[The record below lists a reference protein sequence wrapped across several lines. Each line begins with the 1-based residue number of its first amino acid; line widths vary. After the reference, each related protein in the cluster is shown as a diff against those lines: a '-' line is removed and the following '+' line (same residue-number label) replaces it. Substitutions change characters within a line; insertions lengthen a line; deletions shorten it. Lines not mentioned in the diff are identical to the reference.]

1 MDGFKVRIRVEIV
14 PASEADGAPRE
25 AGGISYVDEEAV
37 KRVSAAQAVSI
48 DDMEEVLLENA
59 YEVMRRA
66 LGEHF
71 AKVSKRGL
79 SSGPDQAT

>member
-14 PASEADGAPRE
+14 PAGGTDNATGE
-25 AGGISYVDEEAV
+25 AGGISHVDEEAV
-37 KRVSAAQAVSI
+37 REVNAARAVSV
-48 DDMEEVLLENA
+48 DDMEETLLEST

-79 SSGPDQAT
+79 SNMPDQAG